1 VTRLPEPSC
10 DATDRIV
17 PRSRRWVLCGVV
29 AAGLLTLA
37 ACGSDTPAV
46 AIPNVFSLEH
56 DPTAAID
63 EPDPARGEVMRADVL
78 RSQLERELTW
88 HGITLTQVMRHAHAG
103 DPAVQAWIEE
113 LTDNTDDLTAAVG
126 LVYGT
131 EEARA
136 FYQQW
141 AQHTQFLVDYA
152 VSVSAGDRAAADRA
166 RSRLAIYTADSGSF
180 FAEVTDGALPSA
192 AVQTLLDT
200 HVGHMV
206 AMIDAVERG
215 DDGAAL
221 ASALDDNASLAE
233 IAAGLATAMASTQVT
248 AFPGTIDTPEAAYCT
263 IITTGTGNFLLRELF
278 SRGTTTDASAAS
290 FQEETGVPLG
300 DVIGVIDQLNS
311 ADTILVAQTADL
323 ALDRAFDHARPP
335 AP

>member
-1 VTRLPEPSC
+1 MTRPHEPSVP
-10 DATDRIV
+10 AIEHTV
-17 PRSRRWVLCGVV
+17 PRSRRWVLCGAL

-63 EPDPARGEVMRADVL
+63 EPDPARTEVMRADML

-152 VSVSAGDRAAADRA
+152 VAVSAGDTAAADRA
-166 RSRLAIYTADSGSF
+166 RARLAIYAADSGSF
-180 FAEVTDGALPSA
+180 FADVTDGALPA
-192 AVQTLLDT
+192 DAVQTLLDT
-200 HVGHMV
+200 HVAHMV
-206 AMIDAVERG
+206 GMIDAVERG

-221 ASALDDNASLAE
+221 TSALDDNAYLAE
-233 IAAGLATAMASTQVT
+233 IAAGLATAMASTQAT
-248 AFPGTIDTPEAAYCT
+248 AFPGTVDTPEAGYCT
-263 IITTGTGNFLLRELF
+263 IITTSTGNFLLRELF
-278 SRGTTTDASAAS
+278 SGGTTTDASAAS
-290 FQEETGVPLG
+290 FEDETGVPLG
-300 DVIGVIDQLNS
+300 DVIGVIDQLQS
-311 ADTILVAQTADL
+311 ADAVLVAQSADL